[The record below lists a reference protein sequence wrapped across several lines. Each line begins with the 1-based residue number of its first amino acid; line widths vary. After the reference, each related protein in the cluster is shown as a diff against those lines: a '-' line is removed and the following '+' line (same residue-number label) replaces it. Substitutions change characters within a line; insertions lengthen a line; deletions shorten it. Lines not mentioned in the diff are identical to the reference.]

1 MTERTKKICL
11 SNFTEYELRGGVCIK
26 VYPASLE
33 TLSQLDPKLKKLDEA
48 ATGTD
53 LSVQTSVFVDVV
65 HDLIKDDNDINKA
78 DLKKALT
85 IEACTKIIQ
94 TAMGSLGSFSS

>member
-1 MTERTKKICL
+1 MSEKICL
-11 SNFTEYELRGGVCIK
+11 SKSTEYELRGGVCIK
-26 VYPASLE
+26 VFPASLE

-53 LSVQTSVFVDVV
+53 LKVQTTVFVDVV
-65 HDLIKDDNDINKA
+65 YDLIKDDNDINKA

-85 IEACTKIIQ
+85 IEACTKVIE
-94 TAMGSLGSFSS
+94 TAMGSLGSLSSK

>member
-1 MTERTKKICL
+1 MERIVL
-11 SNFTEYELRGGVCIK
+11 SKATEYELRGGVCIK

-65 HDLIKDDNDINKA
+65 YDLIKDDNEINKA
-78 DLKKALT
+78 GLKKALT